1 MFFLFFFG
9 MKMYQKAALEDIYSP
24 LGRVINEKK
33 QQLEEK
39 SPKNER

>member
-1 MFFLFFFG
+1 
-9 MKMYQKAALEDIYSP
+9 MYQKAALEDIYSL
-24 LGRVINEKK
+24 LGRAINEKK